1 MLLLKLLY
9 FNLFGLFWL
18 YVMDVPSILIVL
30 NGTPGHLTSRL
41 TSTRG
46 GGSCLEGGGG
56 VVETRL
62 RGVKPPKVKSQFFP
76 TFFGGEGE
84 TWWVNYL

>member
-1 MLLLKLLY
+1 MCVIFCRK
-9 FNLFGLFWL
+9 FS
-18 YVMDVPSILIVL
+18 SI

-56 VVETRL
+56 VGKKL
-62 RGVKPPKVKSQFFP
+62 DFRGVKTPKGEKPIFP
-76 TFFGGEGE
+76 HFFGGG
-84 TWWVNYL
+84 